1 MGKIRIIVRGKLPMS
16 MEYQKFCERLKEE
29 RMRISLSQ
37 MEISRLLRMTQ
48 SHYSKAE
55 LGKRRL
61 SYYEVQCLCETDV
74 DVYYVFT
81 GERWQQIENNGFFME
96 STIEEMKCYL
106 EMVCILYMSLFKS
119 KRLTLLGDDYKKIE
133 NIRYALMPC
142 EKRKTVFYKLRR
154 ALNYNQKKM
163 AELMKVDVK
172 KLRGMESG
180 KILPDSEIMCQMMN
194 VFSIP
199 YALLL
204 NDKNGLICEI
214 NSLLGF
220 IEESKRK
227 DVFESMKFMHRT
239 FC

>member
-1 MGKIRIIVRGKLPMS
+1 MS
-16 MEYQKFCERLKEE
+16 TEYQKFCERLKEE
-29 RMRISLSQ
+29 RVRMSLSQ

-61 SYYEVQCLCETDV
+61 SYYEIQCLCETNV

-81 GERWQQIENNGFFME
+81 GERCQQNEDESFFME
-96 STIEEMKCYL
+96 STVEELKSYL
-106 EMVCILYMSLFKS
+106 EIVCILYLSLFKANI
-119 KRLTLLGDDYKKIE
+119 LTSSGGKYKKIE
-133 NIRYALMPC
+133 NIQYALMPC
-142 EKRKTVFYKLRR
+142 KKGKTIFYKLRR

-180 KILPDSEIMCQMMN
+180 KILPDSEIMCQIMD

-199 YALLL
+199 YALIL
-204 NDKNGLICEI
+204 NDKKGLICEI
-214 NSLLGF
+214 NSLLGLM
-220 IEESKRK
+220 EESKRK
-227 DVFESMKFMHRT
+227 DVLEGMKFIHKT

>member
-1 MGKIRIIVRGKLPMS
+1 MS
-16 MEYQKFCERLKEE
+16 IEYQKFCERLKEE
-29 RMRISLSQ
+29 RVRISLSQ

-61 SYYEVQCLCETDV
+61 SYYEIQCLCETNV

-81 GERWQQIENNGFFME
+81 GERWKQIGNDSFFLE
-96 STIEEMKCYL
+96 RTLEELKSYL
-106 EMVCILYMSLFKS
+106 EIVCILYMSLFKVNI
-119 KRLTLLGDDYKKIE
+119 LTLSRDNHKKIE
-133 NIRYALMPC
+133 HIQYALMPC
-142 EKRKTVFYKLRR
+142 KKGKTIFYKLRR

-163 AELMKVDVK
+163 AELIKVDVK
-172 KLRGMESG
+172 KLRSMESG
-180 KILPDSEIMCQMMN
+180 KILHDSEIMCQMME

-204 NDKNGLICEI
+204 NDKKSFICEI
-214 NSLLGF
+214 NSLLELM
-220 IEESKRK
+220 EESKRK
-227 DVFESMKFMHRT
+227 DVLESMKFIHRT

>member
-1 MGKIRIIVRGKLPMS
+1 MS
-16 MEYQKFCERLKEE
+16 TEYQKFCERLKEE
-29 RMRISLSQ
+29 RVRISLSQ
-37 MEISRLLRMTQ
+37 MEVSRSLRMTQ

-61 SYYEVQCLCETDV
+61 SYYEIQCLCETKM
-74 DVYYVFT
+74 DVYYIFT
-81 GERWQQIENNGFFME
+81 GERWRQIENDSFFWK
-96 STIEEMKCYL
+96 STVEELKSYL
-106 EMVCILYMSLFKS
+106 EIVCTLYMSLFKANI
-119 KRLTLLGDDYKKIE
+119 LTLSSDNYKKIE
-133 NIRYALMPC
+133 NIWYALMPC
-142 EKRKTVFYKLRR
+142 EKGKTIFYKLRR

-180 KILPDSEIMCQMMN
+180 KILPDSEIMCQMMD

-204 NDKNGLICEI
+204 NDKDGLICEI
-214 NSLLGF
+214 NSLLGL

-227 DVFESMKFMHRT
+227 DVFESMKFIHRT

>member
-1 MGKIRIIVRGKLPMS
+1 MS
-16 MEYQKFCERLKEE
+16 MEYQKFCVRLKEE
-29 RMRISLSQ
+29 RMRASLSQ
-37 MEISRLLRMTQ
+37 MEISGLLRMTQ
-48 SHYSKAE
+48 SHYSKTE

-61 SYYEVQCLCETDV
+61 SYYEIQCLCETSV

-81 GERWQQIENNGFFME
+81 GERGIQIEADSFLWK
-96 STIEEMKCYL
+96 STVEELKSYL
-106 EMVCILYMSLFKS
+106 EVLCILYMSLFKANI
-119 KRLTLLGDDYKKIE
+119 LTLSSDNYKKVE

-142 EKRKTVFYKLRR
+142 KKGKTIFYKLRR

-163 AELMKVDVK
+163 AEFMKVDVK

-180 KILPDSEIMCQMMN
+180 KILPDSEIMCQMLA

-214 NSLLGF
+214 NCLLGLM
-220 IEESKRK
+220 EECKRK
-227 DVFESMKFMHRT
+227 DVLEGMKFIHKT

>member
-1 MGKIRIIVRGKLPMS
+1 MS
-16 MEYQKFCERLKEE
+16 TEYQKFCERLKEE
-29 RMRISLSQ
+29 RTRISLSQ

-61 SYYEVQCLCETDV
+61 SYYEIQCLCETNV
-74 DVYYVFT
+74 DVYYIFT
-81 GERWQQIENNGFFME
+81 GERDQQVGADSFFWE
-96 STIEEMKCYL
+96 STEEEPKSYL
-106 EMVCILYMSLFKS
+106 ELLCILYMPLLKVNTI
-119 KRLTLLGDDYKKIE
+119 TLSSNNYKKIE
-133 NIRYALMPC
+133 NIRYALLPY
-142 EKRKTVFYKLRR
+142 EKGKTIFYKLRR

-180 KILPDSEIMCQMMN
+180 KILPDSEIMCQMLD
-194 VFSIP
+194 VFSVP
-199 YALLL
+199 YALLM

-214 NSLLGF
+214 NCLLALMQ
-220 IEESKRK
+220 ESKRK
-227 DVFESMKFMHRT
+227 DVLEGMKLIHKT

>member
-1 MGKIRIIVRGKLPMS
+1 MLEVNCQNLLEINCLKLPES
-16 MEYQKFCERLKEE
+16 TCRL
-29 RMRISLSQ
+29 
-37 MEISRLLRMTQ
+37 
-48 SHYSKAE
+48 H
-55 LGKRRL
+55 
-61 SYYEVQCLCETDV
+61 
-74 DVYYVFT
+74 
-81 GERWQQIENNGFFME
+81 FFME

-119 KRLTLLGDDYKKIE
+119 KRLKLLGDDHKKIE
-133 NIRYALMPC
+133 NIRYALIPC

-180 KILPDSEIMCQMMN
+180 KILPDSEIMCQMMD

-214 NSLLGF
+214 NSLLGL

-227 DVFESMKFMHRT
+227 DVFESMKFIHRT

>member
-1 MGKIRIIVRGKLPMS
+1 MS
-16 MEYQKFCERLKEE
+16 IEYQKFCERLKEE
-29 RMRISLSQ
+29 RVRISLSQ

-61 SYYEVQCLCETDV
+61 SYYEIQCLCETNV

-81 GERWQQIENNGFFME
+81 GERWKQIGNDSFFLE
-96 STIEEMKCYL
+96 RTLEELKSYL
-106 EMVCILYMSLFKS
+106 EIVCILYMSLFKVNI
-119 KRLTLLGDDYKKIE
+119 LTLSGDKHKKIE
-133 NIRYALMPC
+133 HIQYALMPC
-142 EKRKTVFYKLRR
+142 KKGKTIFYKLRR

-163 AELMKVDVK
+163 AELIKVDVK
-172 KLRGMESG
+172 KLRSMESG
-180 KILPDSEIMCQMMN
+180 KILPDSEIMCQMME

-204 NDKNGLICEI
+204 NDKKGLICEI
-214 NSLLGF
+214 NSLLGLM
-220 IEESKRK
+220 EESKRK
-227 DVFESMKFMHRT
+227 DVLESMKFIHRT

>member
-1 MGKIRIIVRGKLPMS
+1 MS
-16 MEYQKFCERLKEE
+16 IEYQRFCERLKEE

-61 SYYEVQCLCETDV
+61 SYYEIQCLCETKV

-81 GERWQQIENNGFFME
+81 GERCRQKENDSFF
-96 STIEEMKCYL
+96 EECTVEELKSYL
-106 EMVCILYMSLFKS
+106 ELLCVLYMCLIKTNI
-119 KRLTLLGDDYKKIE
+119 LTVSSDEHKKVE
-133 NIRYALMPC
+133 NMRYALMPY
-142 EKRKTVFYKLRR
+142 EKGKTIFYKLRR
-154 ALNYNQKKM
+154 TLNYNQKKM

-180 KILPDSEIMCQMMN
+180 KILPDSEIMCQMLD
-194 VFSIP
+194 VFSVP
-199 YALLL
+199 YALLM

-214 NSLLGF
+214 NCLLAL
-220 IEESKRK
+220 IQESKRK
-227 DVFESMKFMHRT
+227 DILEGMKLIHKT

>member
-1 MGKIRIIVRGKLPMS
+1 MGKIRIIVRGRLPMS
-16 MEYQKFCERLKEE
+16 IEYQKFCERLKEE
-29 RMRISLSQ
+29 RVRISLSQ

-61 SYYEVQCLCETDV
+61 SYYEIQCLCETNV

-81 GERWQQIENNGFFME
+81 GERWQQIENDSFFLE
-96 STIEEMKCYL
+96 STAEELKSYL
-106 EMVCILYMSLFKS
+106 AIVCILYMSLFKA
-119 KRLTLLGDDYKKIE
+119 KILTSSGDKYKKIE
-133 NIRYALMPC
+133 NIQYALMPC
-142 EKRKTVFYKLRR
+142 KKGKTIFYKLRR

-180 KILPDSEIMCQMMN
+180 KILPDSEIMCQMMD

-199 YALLL
+199 YALVL
-204 NDKNGLICEI
+204 NDKKGLICEI
-214 NSLLGF
+214 NSLLGLM
-220 IEESKRK
+220 EESKRK
-227 DVFESMKFMHRT
+227 DVLEGMKFIHKT